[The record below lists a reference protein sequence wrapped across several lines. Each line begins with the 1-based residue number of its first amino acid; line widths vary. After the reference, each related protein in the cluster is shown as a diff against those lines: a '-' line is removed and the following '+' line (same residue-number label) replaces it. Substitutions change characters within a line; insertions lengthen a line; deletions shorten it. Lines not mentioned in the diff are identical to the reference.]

1 MASCITQRGSENV
14 ITELGGYQH
23 YFTQVVEA
31 IRNGA
36 SNPVSA
42 ESALQSIQLIELALE
57 SSAKGQRL
65 AVTL

>member
-1 MASCITQRGSENV
+1 

>member
-1 MASCITQRGSENV
+1 M
-14 ITELGGYQH
+14 
-23 YFTQVVEA
+23 VEA